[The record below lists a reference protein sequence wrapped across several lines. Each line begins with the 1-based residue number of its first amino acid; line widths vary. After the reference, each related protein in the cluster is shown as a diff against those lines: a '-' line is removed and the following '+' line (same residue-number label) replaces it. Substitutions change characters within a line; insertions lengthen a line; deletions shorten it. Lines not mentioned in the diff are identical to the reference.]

1 MKLLTH
7 FGYFSDRPRISIY
20 IRISTDFFKCI
31 FSVIIIWD
39 NIISLY
45 FFLITLCN
53 LSPYEKTR
61 LVQILWDASVNWIN
75 RYIFFSHASRKLLFL
90 HMKIKSNT
98 VIWMLRKP
106 FSCCF
111 VWKFLSLETVFSS
124 MYQMRSFIVKIEAY

>member
-75 RYIFFSHASRKLLFL
+75 RYIFLAMHRGNSYFYIWRSNQIQWYGSWGNHFHVALSESFFRWRLFSLLCIRCDHL
-90 HMKIKSNT
+90 
-98 VIWMLRKP
+98 
-106 FSCCF
+106 
-111 VWKFLSLETVFSS
+111 LS
-124 MYQMRSFIVKIEAY
+124 K